1 MCCAGRVS
9 QFPSNH
15 LCDRQLRDAGS
26 AQGLETPNV
35 SENKIYTLKLSSRP
49 VMDCA
54 TSQAGRDGESG
65 GRREGEVILRGNPI
79 SHDQTTKSTIILS
92 LAFRGERKRNHIKG
106 PGGGRSKTLSCS
118 GKTSQT
124 QQKKMPQMQI
134 HTHPA
139 HSYTCGLSRS
149 KWNLNSESGVT
160 LWNKCRNLCRGLQR
174 LHFFSFSDP
183 CCQKKKNEGKCERKE
198 RRSRR
203 RKRRRRSGGGS
214 GALFLDDSC
223 ICGYFCSP
231 SFLILQVDADFFAR
245 VGLRCGW
252 EKRLG

>member
-1 MCCAGRVS
+1 MQEIMGRERRKEVKACAGARRVS

-79 SHDQTTKSTIILS
+79 SHYQTTKSTIILS

-149 KWNLNSESGVT
+149 K
-160 LWNKCRNLCRGLQR
+160 
-174 LHFFSFSDP
+174 
-183 CCQKKKNEGKCERKE
+183 
-198 RRSRR
+198 
-203 RKRRRRSGGGS
+203 
-214 GALFLDDSC
+214 
-223 ICGYFCSP
+223 
-231 SFLILQVDADFFAR
+231 
-245 VGLRCGW
+245 
-252 EKRLG
+252 